1 MSNTYGGWNPVDPYR
16 RQDPEPRRAQ
26 DVNPHGQQE
35 PANDPYGQDQ
45 QPRDPQPFDPYGP
58 RDPYGRPANPYG
70 RPDYQPQQQP
80 EQRDPQPGVWGQFQG
95 RPQPARAPQP
105 QRPAPG
111 DPQQHRTQTVQ
122 PELPR
127 YSAVS
132 GAEHRPEAD
141 GPPTVGSA
149 WRWGWS
155 AFGASWGSW
164 VLMSLLLGL
173 AQLAVILAFSP
184 STVDGVLNAAD
195 PAAVDAA
202 QAAGQTV
209 AAKGLAAA
217 GTAVCFLLQAL
228 LYSGALAATRT
239 RKVRLRDFFAL
250 RGFGGL
256 LAYAVLTGMLGFV
269 GVSVPV
275 FGWVAQVVVT
285 LLLLPVPFLL
295 LKGVGF
301 GTAVARGVR
310 LVLSHV
316 GTALAVFGI
325 FAGLA
330 LASAIT
336 CGIGLVVVAPAMLLV
351 GAYLV
356 QRWTGEPVHG

>member
-1 MSNTYGGWNPVDPYR
+1 MSNTYGGWNPEDG
-16 RQDPEPRRAQ
+16 QDPPPRA
-26 DVNPHGQQE
+26 
-35 PANDPYGQDQ
+35 
-45 QPRDPQPFDPYGP
+45 PRPREPQPFDPYGP

-80 EQRDPQPGVWGQFQG
+80 
-95 RPQPARAPQP
+95 APTY
-105 QRPAPG
+105 
-111 DPQQHRTQTVQ
+111 PQQYAAPPVR

-127 YSAVS
+127 YSAVPT
-132 GAEHRPEAD
+132 AEHRPEAA
-141 GPPTVGSA
+141 GPPTVGGA

-155 AFGASWGSW
+155 AFGASWGRW

-173 AQLAVILAFSP
+173 AQLAVVLAFSP
-184 STVDGVLNAAD
+184 STVDGFMNAAD

-202 QAAGQTV
+202 QAAGQTLT
-209 AAKGLAAA
+209 AKALAAA

-228 LYSGALAATRT
+228 LYSAALVATRT
-239 RKVRLRDFFAL
+239 RTVRFRDFFAL

-256 LAYAVLTGMLGFV
+256 LAYAVLTGLLGFASI
-269 GVSVPV
+269 SVPV
-275 FGWVAQVVVT
+275 FGWVVQVVVT

-295 LKGVGF
+295 LGGVGF
-301 GTAVARGVR
+301 GRAVVRGAG
-310 LVLSHV
+310 LVVTHLGS
-316 GTALAVFGI
+316 ALAVFGI
-325 FAGLA
+325 FTGLA

-336 CGIGLVVVAPAMLLV
+336 CGLGLVVVAPAMLLV